1 MLIQNNLIYA
11 QTDSLKELTG
21 FRNSKWGSAVNEV
34 KSSEKEYYLQSFSG
48 FGVYALSYTSRFAG
62 FRTRI
67 DYTFKKGKL
76 VEGTYSFNPSGD
88 IRSDFKKLQ
97 KTLISKYGKP
107 SFEVGP
113 LIDSAFVWI
122 QLTKYGRYKGPELYW
137 KFSNGFI
144 ALVASKFENDITFTI
159 LFSNS
164 KSIEEY
170 NRDREV
176 STENIF

>member
-1 MLIQNNLIYA
+1 MQ
-11 QTDSLKELTG
+11 
-21 FRNSKWGSAVNEV
+21 
-34 KSSEKEYYLQSFSG
+34 KS
-48 FGVYALSYTSRFAG
+48 
-62 FRTRI
+62 
-67 DYTFKKGKL
+67 
-76 VEGTYSFNPSGD
+76 
-88 IRSDFKKLQ
+88 
-97 KTLISKYGKP
+97 LISEYGKP
-107 SFEVGP
+107 SFEICS

-122 QLTKYGRYKGPELYW
+122 QITKYGRYKGPELYW